1 MPSVTIA
8 SDWPEPGGRSP
19 APNAALHRLQDFVNT
34 NDIEAGTDELEA
46 PQQLHDW
53 LVASSAIE
61 ADDRVTRDAHARAL
75 AVREGLRALGLANN
89 GEALEE
95 ESISAMNH
103 ALRRSSL
110 IPEVTDSATWRLA
123 PAAGGVD
130 GYLARLMSTVVAAMA
145 DGSWSRVKACRN
157 DACQWLF
164 FDQSKNRSGTWC
176 SMAECGS
183 VMKARAYR
191 ARRREEHPAT

>member
-1 MPSVTIA
+1 MTTP

-19 APNAALHRLQDFVNT
+19 APSAALHRLQDFVNT
-34 NDIEAGTDELEA
+34 NDIEAGTDTLET
-46 PQQLHDW
+46 PQELHDW
-53 LVASSAIE
+53 LVASGGIDAR
-61 ADDRVTRDAHARAL
+61 DRVTRDAHARAL

-89 GEALEE
+89 GGALEE

-110 IPEVTDSATWRLA
+110 VPTVTDSTTWRLA

-130 GYLARLMSTVVAAMA
+130 GYLARLMSTLVAAMA

-157 DACQWLF
+157 DTCRWLF
-164 FDQSKNRSGTWC
+164 FDQSKNHSGTWC

-183 VMKARAYR
+183 RMKARAYR

>member
-1 MPSVTIA
+1 
-8 SDWPEPGGRSP
+8 
-19 APNAALHRLQDFVNT
+19 VNT
-34 NDIEAGTDELEA
+34 NDIEAGRDALET

-53 LVASSAIE
+53 LVVSGAIE
-61 ADDRVTRDAHARAL
+61 AGDRVTREAHARAR

-89 GEALEE
+89 GGALEE
-95 ESISAMNH
+95 ESISAMNR
-103 ALRRSSL
+103 AVRRSSL
-110 IPEVTDSATWRLA
+110 VPAVTDSTTWRLA

-130 GYLARLMSTVVAAMA
+130 GYLARLMSTLVAAMA

-157 DACQWLF
+157 DACHWLF
-164 FDQSKNRSGTWC
+164 FDQSKNHSGTWC

-183 VMKARAYR
+183 RMKARAYR

>member
-1 MPSVTIA
+1 M
-8 SDWPEPGGRSP
+8 
-19 APNAALHRLQDFVNT
+19 NT
-34 NDIEAGTDELEA
+34 NDIEAGTDALET
-46 PQQLHDW
+46 PQELHDW
-53 LVASSAIE
+53 LVASGAIE
-61 ADDRVTRDAHARAL
+61 AGDRVTRDAHTRAL

-89 GEALEE
+89 GGALEE
-95 ESISAMNH
+95 ESIRAMNH

-110 IPEVTDSATWRLA
+110 VPAVTDSTTWRLA
-123 PAAGGVD
+123 PASGSVD

-145 DGSWSRVKACRN
+145 DGSWARVKACRN
-157 DACQWLF
+157 DACHWLF